1 MMTENE
7 LIKLA
12 KSGDEKALD
21 ELYLKYKQNIL
32 FIAKKYYLNDGN
44 NDDIVQEGMLG
55 FLKAINTFDSKK
67 GNFYSHLKLLVEHQI
82 INAVKK
88 SNSQKNHPLNDRYNL
103 NNQGE
108 LEIDEDNK
116 VLGIP
121 NDTLS
126 PESSIMLEED
136 KRELNEMMSGKLSAF
151 EREVLQLY
159 LSGFSYYDIIGENG
173 MSGDPMV
180 TFYEYKDK
188 HIENLGEMYA
198 YPYDLEMNGESIIA
212 SEETCHLQCQPV
224 KFRYELVD
232 GSFVKQEEEYYDY
245 RQNIITA
252 KQEVALYTSKEEKQV
267 HLIIQ
272 EGEEVQVMGGDMKNW
287 VLLRKVSTKEEG
299 WLRVEYAN
307 CILPDG
313 SEIYSQDLFEDI
325 YMYG

>member
-1 MMTENE
+1 
-7 LIKLA
+7 
-12 KSGDEKALD
+12 
-21 ELYLKYKQNIL
+21 
-32 FIAKKYYLNDGN
+32 
-44 NDDIVQEGMLG
+44 
-55 FLKAINTFDSKK
+55 
-67 GNFYSHLKLLVEHQI
+67 
-82 INAVKK
+82 
-88 SNSQKNHPLNDRYNL
+88 
-103 NNQGE
+103 
-108 LEIDEDNK
+108 
-116 VLGIP
+116 
-121 NDTLS
+121 
-126 PESSIMLEED
+126 
-136 KRELNEMMSGKLSAF
+136 
-151 EREVLQLY
+151 
-159 LSGFSYYDIIGENG
+159 
-173 MSGDPMV
+173 MV